1 MFTLSFISSGD
12 TALNS
17 TMLSPCIS
25 LFGTSVIK
33 SDTECQIIS
42 SRARFNTLLSTVS
55 TDVARASTKKG
66 EWRSAE
72 SKLSYLIFISV
83 LNSAMGVRFNLASVT
98 IPSEPSDPV
107 ISLLISKVCKSS
119 LSTCSRS

>member
-1 MFTLSFISSGD
+1 MSSGD

-25 LFGTSVIK
+25 LLATSVIK

-55 TDVARASTKKG
+55 TEVARASTKNG

-72 SKLSYLIFISV
+72 SKLSYFIFMRV
-83 LNSAMGVRFNLASVT
+83 LNSAIGVRFNFASVT
-98 IPSEPSDPV
+98 MPKEPSDPV
-107 ISLLISKVCKSS
+107 IKRLISKVCKSS